1 MWRRRTEIPWQII
14 GMFLQPTRS
23 ECSSTFTQTV
33 PSSQHLCQLS
43 VFIVDQPYGIG
54 GGGPAILQ
62 HLGGD
67 LKHTNETIKWQRHIL
82 KEKETNALATPTT
95 TLPTSCSS
103 VPDGGD
109 RAGIYLI
116 CPVTRGSTLP
126 QLSVSE
132 YSTIALYLSLSLS
145 LERERARERIT

>member
-1 MWRRRTEIPWQII
+1 MLK
-14 GMFLQPTRS
+14 FNDS
-23 ECSSTFTQTV
+23 SAAFHSNCSQFPASL
-33 PSSQHLCQLS
+33 SLS

-67 LKHTNETIKWQRHIL
+67 LKHTNETIKWQRHLL

-95 TLPTSCSS
+95 TSPTSCSS

-109 RAGIYLI
+109 RAGIYPI
-116 CPVTRGSTLP
+116 CPVTRGSTLS

-132 YSTIALYLSLSLS
+132 YSTIVLSLSLS
-145 LERERARERIT
+145 LSLSV